1 MILVDTT
8 LEKRKSAGNPVRV
21 ALIGAGF
28 SARAVALNIIT
39 GVPGMELVAIA
50 NRTLDGA
57 RRAYRE
63 AGVDTVATVETVGQ
77 LEQAIQ
83 SGKCAITDNAMLVC
97 EAAGVEA
104 IIEATGQVEFGARV
118 AMKAIENGKHVVLMN
133 AELDATIGPILK
145 VYADRAGVVFTDT
158 DGEEPGV
165 AMNLYRFAKAMGY
178 QPVAT
183 GNIKGILDRYRT
195 PETQRERAAQWGQN
209 AQMIASFADGTKL
222 NMECAI
228 MANATGFRAGRRGM
242 YGPACAD
249 VREAAT
255 LFPADQLLNGG
266 LVDYV
271 LGAEPRTGAWVL
283 AYTDHPVKKFYLDLF
298 KLGSG
303 PFYCLYTPYHLPPL
317 QIGSSVARAV
327 LFHDATVAPVGAPVC
342 DVLAVAKRDLKAG
355 ETLDGIGGFMAYGLI
370 DNAEVI
376 HAEGLLPV
384 GLSEGCR
391 LKRDLPKD
399 TAIRYADVG
408 LPEGRLCDKLRAEQ
422 DSYFSAAV
430 SARMATR

>member
-1 MILVDTT
+1 MILVDTA
-8 LEKRKSAGNPVRV
+8 LEKRKSEGNPVRV
-21 ALIGAGF
+21 AMIGAGF
-28 SARAVALNIIT
+28 SARAVALNIIS

-50 NRTLDGA
+50 NRTLEGA

-63 AGVDTVATVETVGQ
+63 AGVDSVTSVETVAQ
-77 LEQAIQ
+77 LERAIQ
-83 SGKCAITDNAMLVC
+83 AGQCAITDDAMLVC
-97 EAAGVEA
+97 QAAGVEA

-118 AMKAIENGKHVVLMN
+118 ALKAIENGKHVVLMN

-145 VYADRAGVVFTDT
+145 VHADRAGVVFTDT

-165 AMNLYRFAKAMGY
+165 AMNLYRFAKGMGY
-178 QPVAT
+178 RPVAT
-183 GNIKGILDRYRT
+183 GNIKGMLDRYRN
-195 PETQRERAAQWGQN
+195 PDTQRERAAQYNQS
-209 AQMIASFADGTKL
+209 AQMITSFADGTKL
-222 NMECAI
+222 SMECAI
-228 MANATGFRAGRRGM
+228 MANATGFRAGQRGM

-249 VREAAT
+249 VREASK

-283 AYTDHPVKKFYLDLF
+283 AYTEHPVKQFYLDLF

-342 DVLAVAKRDLKAG
+342 DVLALAKRDLKAG
-355 ETLDGIGGFMAYGLI
+355 EIFDGIGGFMAYGQI

-376 HAEGLLPV
+376 QAEGLLPV

-391 LKRDLPKD
+391 LKHDLPKD
-399 TAIRYADVG
+399 APIRYQDVV
-408 LPEGRLCDKLRAEQ
+408 LPEGRVCDKLRAEQ
-422 DSYFSAAV
+422 DSYFSVAGAA
-430 SARMATR
+430 RTGTR

>member
-1 MILVDTT
+1 MILVDTA

-21 ALIGAGF
+21 ALVGSGF

-50 NRTLDGA
+50 NRTLERA

-63 AGVDTVATVETVGQ
+63 AGVDSVKSVETVAQ
-77 LEQAIQ
+77 LEQAIH
-83 SGKCAITDNAMLVC
+83 SGECAITDDAMLVC
-97 EAAGVEA
+97 QAAGIEA
-104 IIEATGQVEFGARV
+104 IIDATGQVEFGAGV
-118 AMKAIENGKHVVLMN
+118 ALKAFENGKHVILMN
-133 AELDATIGPILK
+133 AELDATLGPILK
-145 VYADRAGVVFTDT
+145 VYADRAGVVLTDT

-165 AMNLYRFAKAMGY
+165 AMNLYRLAKAMGY

-183 GNIKGILDRYRT
+183 GNIKGILDRYRN
-195 PETQRERAAQWGQN
+195 PDTQRERAAQWNQS
-209 AQMIASFADGTKL
+209 APMITSFADGTKL
-222 NMECAI
+222 SMECTI
-228 MANATGFRAGRRGM
+228 MANATGFRAGKRGM

-255 LFPADQLLNGG
+255 LFPTDQLLNGG

-283 AYTDHPVKKFYLDLF
+283 AYTEHPVKKFYLDLF

-317 QIGSSVARAV
+317 QIASSVARAV
-327 LFHDATVAPVGAPVC
+327 LFHDATVAPLGAPVC
-342 DVLAVAKRDLKAG
+342 DVLAAAKRDLKAG
-355 ETLDGIGGFMAYGLI
+355 EVLDGIGGFMAYGLI
-370 DNAEVI
+370 DNAEVLR
-376 HAEGLLPV
+376 AEGLLPV

-399 TAIRYADVG
+399 ATIRYADVVM
-408 LPEGRLCDKLRAEQ
+408 PEGRLCDKLRAEQ
-422 DSYFSAAV
+422 DNYFSATV
-430 SARMATR
+430 SARMASR